1 MTNATTRAVTI
12 NIPNAIRL
20 TPEKREALDFDLTKL
35 PESVIGDI
43 FVGGFRVIMTNTYNA
58 GGKDTPEADRRSNAL
73 RRFAAWLRGEYAL
86 TNTGPR
92 ESVIGEMREAFIAKQ
107 VSLGKTVKEA
117 EESIRRTVTGVFGKD
132 EKATFS
138 RFLDAVATLKAKVEG
153 AEPYDVI
160 RESVEADAM
169 AAVEAQR
176 KAKAE
181 VEEAELDLSDLF

>member
-1 MTNATTRAVTI
+1 
-12 NIPNAIRL
+12 
-20 TPEKREALDFDLTKL
+20 
-35 PESVIGDI
+35 
-43 FVGGFRVIMTNTYNA
+43 
-58 GGKDTPEADRRSNAL
+58 
-73 RRFAAWLRGEYAL
+73 
-86 TNTGPR
+86 
-92 ESVIGEMREAFIAKQ
+92 

-117 EESIRRTVTGVFGKD
+117 EESIRKTVTGVFGKD